1 MCSRETG
8 VTMFDDL
15 KKRKNSIL
23 GEIDSLCDISKGNV
37 SDDVLGYISSRL
49 FRLKAELDNVNFLLS
64 KSCVSNYSRCRNYI
78 CRIGFEAQC

>member
-1 MCSRETG
+1 MCSGETS
-8 VTMFDDL
+8 VKMCSDL
-15 KKRKNSIL
+15 KVRKNNIL
-23 GEIDSLCDISKGNV
+23 EEIDSLCDISKGNV

-64 KSCVSNYSRCRNYI
+64 KSGVSNYSRCRNYI